1 MFGEVRTMVYEK
13 GEPFFVGSDVA
24 VVLGY
29 SDPQK
34 AVKMHVDDDDKL
46 TRRIAVSG
54 QNQNGQNRK
63 QQRMLCA
70 ALAFAGAHKAPL
82 ARSV

>member
-46 TRRIAVSG
+46 TR
-54 QNQNGQNRK
+54 
-63 QQRMLCA
+63 
-70 ALAFAGAHKAPL
+70 
-82 ARSV
+82 

>member
-1 MFGEVRTMVYEK
+1 MEIQIFKNEMFGEVRTMVNEK

-46 TRRIAVSG
+46 TRRIVGSGLVINKWFCKGCRVSRHPF
-54 QNQNGQNRK
+54 NY
-63 QQRMLCA
+63 
-70 ALAFAGAHKAPL
+70 
-82 ARSV
+82 